1 MKNKKRA
8 GGVAISIRDNELFS
22 KEWQCQLSLPTQSPP
37 YIDTEGN
44 IRPCSIRLEDSRA
57 YGDDRLKYRCR
68 AASTKVGGCGM
79 RYTVMIEGKETYL
92 FEEDGRWF
100 VEEKDAS

>member
-1 MKNKKRA
+1 MEKRFYK
-8 GGVAISIRDNELFS
+8 VYVPVTLDVDSD
-22 KEWQCQLSLPTQSPP
+22 
-37 YIDTEGN
+37 GN
-44 IRPCSIRLEDSRA
+44 IYPRSIVWEDGHV
-57 YGDDRLKYRCR
+57 YEIDRLKYRCH

-100 VEEKDAS
+100 VEAKDAS